1 MEFISRDEEKAVIVA
16 VEGRVDATTAPEFE
30 KYLTGSMGQGKKT
43 LILNLNGL
51 SYISSA
57 GLRVVLIIAKKLKA
71 LGGELILVGL
81 EGAVK
86 QVFEISGFYTIFNV
100 FETEQEA
107 LANCSKVCP

>member
-1 MEFISRDEEKAVIVA
+1 M
-16 VEGRVDATTAPEFE
+16 
-30 KYLTGSMGQGKKT
+30 
-43 LILNLNGL
+43 
-51 SYISSA
+51 
-57 GLRVVLIIAKKLKA
+57 LIIAKKLKA

>member
-51 SYISSA
+51 IYISSA
-57 GLRVVLIIAKKLKA
+57 RAQGCADYSQ
-71 LGGELILVGL
+71 ETQ
-81 EGAVK
+81 GARRRTDP
-86 QVFEISGFYTIFNV
+86 GR
-100 FETEQEA
+100 A
-107 LANCSKVCP
+107 